1 MRLYDLT
8 DQYTSLLEL
17 LENDPDNEQLQQM
30 INGLEGAIEEKV
42 ENICKVIR
50 MLEGQA
56 KVIGDEIVR
65 LQQRKTTVE
74 NNIRRLKESTQQ
86 LLTDAGLERIKGKL
100 FNVWIQSNPPSV
112 NVVDETQIPERFFH
126 TQKVLQKKDI
136 LEAAKAGQEVPGVEI
151 VQGRGL
157 RIR

>member
-8 DQYTSLLEL
+8 DQYTSLMEL

-65 LQQRKTTVE
+65 LQQRKTTID

-86 LLTDAGLERIKGKL
+86 LLTNAGLERIKGKL
-100 FNVWIQSNPPSV
+100 FSVWIQSNPPSV
-112 NVVDETQIPERFFH
+112 NVVDETQIPERFFQ

-136 LEAAKAGQEVPGVEI
+136 LEAVKNGQEVPGVEI
-151 VQGRGL
+151 IQGRGV

>member
-17 LENDPDNEQLQQM
+17 LENDPENEQLQQM
-30 INGLEGAIEEKV
+30 INGLEGAIDEKV

-65 LQQRKTTVE
+65 LQQRKTTIE
-74 NNIRRLKESTQQ
+74 TNIRRLKESTQQ

-112 NVVDETQIPERFFH
+112 NVIDEAIIPERFFQ
-126 TQKVLQKKDI
+126 TQKVLQRKDI
-136 LEAAKAGQEVPGVEI
+136 LEAVKAGQEVPGVEI

>member
-30 INGLEGAIEEKV
+30 INGLEGAIDEKV
-42 ENICKVIR
+42 ENICKIIR
-50 MLEGQA
+50 MLEGHA

-65 LQQRKTTVE
+65 LQQRKTTIE

-100 FNVWIQSNPPSV
+100 FSVWIQSNPPGV
-112 NVVDETQIPERFFH
+112 NVIDEAIIPERFFQ

-136 LEAAKAGQEVPGVEI
+136 LEAVKAGQEVPGVEI